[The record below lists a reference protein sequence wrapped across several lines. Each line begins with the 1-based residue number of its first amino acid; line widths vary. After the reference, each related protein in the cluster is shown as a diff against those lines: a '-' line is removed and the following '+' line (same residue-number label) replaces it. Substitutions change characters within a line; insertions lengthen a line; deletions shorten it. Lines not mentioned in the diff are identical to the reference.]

1 MLSVFASFINSFPRF
16 SIAAMPPFD
25 VQCLTFIVSKR
36 VASNSICPPPRGC
49 AGGRIGTRF
58 LRPKGTSPLKRV
70 NPVGTP
76 GYRNG
81 TESFFCLKGRPS
93 VVRDV

>member
-1 MLSVFASFINSFPRF
+1 MGGFPRNF
-16 SIAAMPPFD
+16 PRREISLKGFKVRGLNIIRFGSIKSNPF
-25 VQCLTFIVSKR
+25 
-36 VASNSICPPPRGC
+36 CPPPRGC
-49 AGGRIGTRF
+49 AGGRIGTKF
-58 LRPKGTSPLKRV
+58 LCPRGMSPLNGV

-81 TESFFCLKGRPS
+81 TESFFGLKGRPS

>member
-1 MLSVFASFINSFPRF
+1 MASILWN
-16 SIAAMPPFD
+16 
-25 VQCLTFIVSKR
+25 IVS
-36 VASNSICPPPRGC
+36 VVMVILLYPPPRGC

-76 GYRNG
+76 GCRNG
-81 TESFFCLKGRPS
+81 TESFF
-93 VVRDV
+93 